1 MADVNFKCSHC
12 YQPLSATDDM
22 RGQLIDCPKCGQTVE
37 VPANVRPGVLSGD
50 MSWQATASKP
60 RPSIR
65 PPQLS
70 TGSRERIIYILL
82 GLFLGSLG
90 IHNFYAG
97 RTGEGVAQLLI
108 TLFLGW
114 LYGIGF
120 LIVFIWVISEI
131 CTVTVDGAG
140 VPFK

>member
-1 MADVNFKCSHC
+1 
-12 YQPLSATDDM
+12 M

-37 VPANVRPGVLSGD
+37 VPAHVRPGVLSGD

-60 RPSIR
+60 RPSFH
-65 PPQLS
+65 PPQLTTES
-70 TGSRERIIYILL
+70 HDRIIYILL

-97 RTGEGVAQLLI
+97 RTGAGVAQLLI
-108 TLFLGW
+108 TILLGW
-114 LYGIGF
+114 LYGIG
-120 LIVFIWVISEI
+120 LLAVFIWVISELI
-131 CTVTVDGAG
+131 TVTEDGAG